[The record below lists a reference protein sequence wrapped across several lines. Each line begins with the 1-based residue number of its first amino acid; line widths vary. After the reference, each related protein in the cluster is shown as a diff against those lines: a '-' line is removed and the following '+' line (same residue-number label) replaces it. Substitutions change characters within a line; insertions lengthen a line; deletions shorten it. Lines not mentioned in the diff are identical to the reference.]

1 MLNSARSLFP
11 LRGTGHSS
19 VTVVLPQKSILDFR
33 VDLVQPLLRTVGF
46 VLINPNLS
54 FQFRNPIFGR
64 AKLIRKLLRHLKS
77 MMTVCFGHAGGLV
90 KQSQNGVPCFI
101 ELITIVGNRVFR
113 RKRNPQNLTGR
124 RRHSLRFITHPLFY
138 TCPHILAFRDP
149 LLWPRFNA
157 PDL

>member
-1 MLNSARSLFP
+1 MPARRFPPPWTVDTPRAFCVKDATGRAPVLNSARSLFP

-54 FQFRNPIFGR
+54 FQFRDPIFGR
-64 AKLIRKLLRHLKS
+64 AKLMGKLLRHLKS

-113 RKRNPQNLTGR
+113 RKRNHR
-124 RRHSLRFITHPLFY
+124 I
-138 TCPHILAFRDP
+138 
-149 LLWPRFNA
+149 
-157 PDL
+157 